1 MNNFC
6 TLFDSFYLTRGLAM
20 YESLMEHS
28 SGFHLYIFAFDELS
42 YKILTDLNLKH
53 VTLIPL
59 GDFETEELLEVKSG
73 RSKAE
78 YCWTCTP
85 SVIYHVIR
93 RFNVAECTYLDADL
107 FFYSDPGV
115 LIAELHTNKKNVLI
129 TGHRYSFLPR
139 LYEEKRAGIFCV
151 QFMTFGNEESSLIV
165 LDKWR
170 KQCIEWCF
178 ARHEEGKFGDQKYL
192 DEWPQLYDNVHI
204 LEHQG
209 GGIAPW
215 NLTDYI
221 FRQSGNAVTVRK
233 RASSISF
240 NVVFFHYQYVKFL
253 KDGNF
258 DIGWYII
265 PSLVK
270 KLFYRKYI
278 LKLVELEDSVAGK
291 YPEYGTGYSDLPSGG
306 GIKDSIK
313 KIMKR
318 RFGYNILKISS

>member
-42 YKILTDLNLKH
+42 YKILNDLSLRN

-59 GDFETEELLEVKSG
+59 SDFETEELLAVKSG

-85 SVIYHVIR
+85 SVIYHVISY
-93 RFNVAECTYLDADL
+93 FNVAECTYLDSDL
-107 FFYSDPGV
+107 FFYSDPSV
-115 LIAELHTNKKNVLI
+115 LIAELDCHNKNVLI
-129 TGHRYSFLPR
+129 TKHRYSFLPR

-151 QFMTFGNEESSLIV
+151 QFMTFRNEASSLKV

-178 ARHEEGKFGDQKYL
+178 ARHEDGKFGDQKYL
-192 DEWPQLYDNVHI
+192 DEWPELYDNVHI

-215 NLTDYI
+215 NLTDYV
-221 FRQSGNAVTVRK
+221 FKQADKAVTGRK
-233 RASSISF
+233 KDSYISF

-265 PSLVK
+265 PSGVK

-278 LKLVELEDSVAGK
+278 LKLVMLEDTVAGK
-291 YPEYGTGYSDLPSGG
+291 YPEYRTGYFDFRTRA
-306 GIKDSIK
+306 GIKDYFK
-313 KIMKR
+313 DIMKR
-318 RFGYNILKISS
+318 QFGYNILKLSY